1 MILKTTKTMVKK
13 VQLTFVGYQ
22 KKIVLSRN
30 WWCQYMRKNV
40 EALIVEQVVVNHT
53 ATNQFIAPPTWEP
66 NRSPRH
72 YWKDSATF
80 ARVIV
85 RFIIEYLG
93 KTNMSFK

>member
-1 MILKTTKTMVKK
+1 MVKK

-53 ATNQFIAPPTWEP
+53 ATN
-66 NRSPRH
+66 
-72 YWKDSATF
+72 
-80 ARVIV
+80 
-85 RFIIEYLG
+85 
-93 KTNMSFK
+93 